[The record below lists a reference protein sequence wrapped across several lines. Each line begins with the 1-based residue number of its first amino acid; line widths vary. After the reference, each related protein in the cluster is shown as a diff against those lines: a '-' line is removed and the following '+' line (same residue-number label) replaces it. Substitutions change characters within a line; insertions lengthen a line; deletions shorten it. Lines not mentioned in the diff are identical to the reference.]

1 MRPCLEESPAAKG
14 EAECPAA
21 CLAAAVPR
29 CLGSVLGPWLVM
41 GGGEEPAWPRGW
53 APWGHW
59 GCWCK
64 AVLAAAAWGW
74 CSAASFSSVLP
85 RDLHGCVFCS
95 FIFLDKIDF
104 LVLTRLLAVA
114 ERSSSWTEPLSS
126 TVALCA
132 PTCVLI
138 PWGGSAICPQGQT
151 PPRTLSLVSCGGAG
165 RARGPASTTA
175 LLRTNSVAPAVLLG
189 HTQLLLV
196 P

>member
-1 MRPCLEESPAAKG
+1 MPCCLSGCGRAQVPW
-14 EAECPAA
+14 A
-21 CLAAAVPR
+21 CLGAVAGDGR
-29 CLGSVLGPWLVM
+29 RGRTCLAGGLGTAGALGLLVQGCAGCSCLGLVLCCVLQLCASPGPSRL
-41 GGGEEPAWPRGW
+41 
-53 APWGHW
+53 
-59 GCWCK
+59 C
-64 AVLAAAAWGW
+64 
-74 CSAASFSSVLP
+74 F
-85 RDLHGCVFCS
+85 FCS

-151 PPRTLSLVSCGGAG
+151 PPWTLSLVSCGGAG

-175 LLRTNSVAPAVLLG
+175 LLRTSSVAPAVLLG